1 MPWAVYSQMNV
12 LFTSLIRSYKIC
24 TITTRPQEISFI
36 NLNDYALKDSVEE
49 GNWDLKEVELLLI
62 CMCKTHRGI
71 FFFLNACPLHI
82 NMPPPGYYFLLFKKY
97 PSDSSEK
104 RRE

>member
-24 TITTRPQEISFI
+24 TITTHPQEIPFI

-71 FFFLNACPLHI
+71 FFFSEGMPLTYKHAS
-82 NMPPPGYYFLLFKKY
+82 PGVLF
-97 PSDSSEK
+97 PTL
-104 RRE
+104 

>member
-1 MPWAVYSQMNV
+1 MLHLWQLSQEDMPWAVYSQMNV

-24 TITTRPQEISFI
+24 TITTHPQEIPFI

-71 FFFLNACPLHI
+71 FFFSKRMPLTYKHAS
-82 NMPPPGYYFLLFKKY
+82 PGVLF
-97 PSDSSEK
+97 PTL
-104 RRE
+104 

>member
-1 MPWAVYSQMNV
+1 MPCAVYSQMNV

-24 TITTRPQEISFI
+24 TITTHPQEIPFI

-71 FFFLNACPLHI
+71 FFFSECMPLTYKHAS
-82 NMPPPGYYFLLFKKY
+82 PGVLF
-97 PSDSSEK
+97 PTL
-104 RRE
+104 